1 MPNKTIYVSNEDQ
14 AVYDKAQA
22 LAGDNLSS
30 VISRALRE
38 FISRMDSQKKGLKEI
53 TVQVGTK
60 GVQQEKRFSGRLV
73 VKWQGAGDSGDKAW
87 FTAHVYRTAKSQ
99 WAVALTKQPDF
110 DIFRQRDFWRKADY
124 FDYTPDTQLL
134 VFEKVDAAEGQV
146 PGALFKLM
154 QQAQNRDEA
163 PVEYLDI

>member
-14 AVYDKAQA
+14 TVYDKAQE

-30 VISRALRE
+30 VIARALRE
-38 FISRMDSQKKGLKEI
+38 FISRIDAQKKGLKEVA
-53 TVQVGTK
+53 VQVGTK
-60 GVQQEKRFSGRLV
+60 GLQQEKRFNGRLV
-73 VKWQGAGDSGDKAW
+73 VKWQGAGDDGDKAW
-87 FTAHVYRTAKSQ
+87 FTALVYRTAKGH
-99 WAVALTKQPDF
+99 WAVALTRQPDY

-134 VFEKVDAAEGQV
+134 VFESLDEATGKL
-146 PGALFKLM
+146 PGALTKLM
-154 QQAQNRDEA
+154 KLAQNRDEA